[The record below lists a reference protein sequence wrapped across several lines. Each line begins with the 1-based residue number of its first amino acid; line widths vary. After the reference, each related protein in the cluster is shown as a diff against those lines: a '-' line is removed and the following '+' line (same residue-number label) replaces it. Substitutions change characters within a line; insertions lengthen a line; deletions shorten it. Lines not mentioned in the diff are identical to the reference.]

1 MKKLIY
7 LCVMV
12 AGTSFAQKNNT
23 INISTKAYDEL
34 KTNNQLDINAI
45 YRFEENNAVNPVK
58 PENNQEKNALCGCM
72 ITLDNTFTLAMNP
85 NDDFSTGFISLP
97 FSFDFYGTTYDSVII
112 NNNGNIS
119 FLAPY
124 FEYTANPF
132 PDPSYNMIAP
142 FWGDVDTRAANG
154 GNVWYKIT
162 SDALIVIWDH
172 VGYYDSHDNLTNT
185 FQLVISNG
193 TDTIIHGNNNISFCY
208 GDMQWTTGDASAGQ
222 GGFGGFPATTGVN
235 FGNGVDFFQV
245 GQFDAPGTMFDG
257 PYANIDQVDFL
268 DDQEVYFNVAGMNAA
283 NIPPLVMNSN
293 ICDTIDVYTGDT
305 LHKSMSIA
313 SFDLNIMTPEFG
325 QQLTYSI
332 SSDAPSAFQY
342 TESGNGQDFI
352 RLSCTFDGSGLTEGL
367 YYVNLDASDNGVPVE
382 AIHQSIPVR
391 VKQNSMASITE
402 ASTDNILVYPNPS
415 AGMLNISGLESDNLD
430 IIISGMDGK
439 ITKLVHSDKDKLA
452 ISDIPSGMYILSIYK
467 GSALIKR
474 EKVQV
479 LH

>member
-45 YRFEENNAVNPVK
+45 YQFEENNAVNPVK

-124 FEYTANPF
+124 FEFTANPF

-193 TDTIIHGNNNISFCY
+193 NDTIIHGNNNISFCY

-245 GQFDAPGTMFDG
+245 GQFDAPGTM
-257 PYANIDQVDFL
+257 
-268 DDQEVYFNVAGMNAA
+268 
-283 NIPPLVMNSN
+283 
-293 ICDTIDVYTGDT
+293 
-305 LHKSMSIA
+305 
-313 SFDLNIMTPEFG
+313 
-325 QQLTYSI
+325 
-332 SSDAPSAFQY
+332 
-342 TESGNGQDFI
+342 
-352 RLSCTFDGSGLTEGL
+352 
-367 YYVNLDASDNGVPVE
+367 
-382 AIHQSIPVR
+382 
-391 VKQNSMASITE
+391 
-402 ASTDNILVYPNPS
+402 
-415 AGMLNISGLESDNLD
+415 
-430 IIISGMDGK
+430 
-439 ITKLVHSDKDKLA
+439 
-452 ISDIPSGMYILSIYK
+452 
-467 GSALIKR
+467 
-474 EKVQV
+474 
-479 LH
+479 